1 MSSIASNY
9 RPISLLPTTLI
20 LFEKIMTY
28 YLKNYLVSNNLLSDT
43 QFGFLSNRST
53 QLQLI
58 QFYRQITKAL
68 DLSFKSD
75 IIYLDMAKAFD
86 KVDCILT
93 IYVFLNNIKCYTDL
107 WIIINNKLDF
117 SFHINKICKKAYNVT
132 NILFRCFSTVN
143 FKFIL
148 KAFITYVRPIVEYN
162 SSLWNPSK
170 RNSMNCV
177 KLEKVQRRFTKR
189 LFSICN
195 LGLIMIIMLGY
206 LNLN

>member
-1 MSSIASNY
+1 M
-9 RPISLLPTTLI
+9 RGP
-20 LFEKIMTY
+20 LFNFIKSY
-28 YLKNYLVSNNLLSDT
+28 
-43 QFGFLSNRST
+43 LSNRHQKVNKCRVLSVGDSG
-53 QLQLI
+53 LSNYI
-58 QFYRQITKAL
+58 IDNIT
-68 DLSFKSD
+68 
-75 IIYLDMAKAFD
+75 
-86 KVDCILT
+86 
-93 IYVFLNNIKCYTDL
+93 LNNINSYTDL
-107 WIIINNKLDF
+107 GIINNKLDF

-132 NILFRCFSTVN
+132 NILFRCFSIVN

-195 LGLIMIIMLGY
+195 LGLIMIKPF
-206 LNLN
+206 